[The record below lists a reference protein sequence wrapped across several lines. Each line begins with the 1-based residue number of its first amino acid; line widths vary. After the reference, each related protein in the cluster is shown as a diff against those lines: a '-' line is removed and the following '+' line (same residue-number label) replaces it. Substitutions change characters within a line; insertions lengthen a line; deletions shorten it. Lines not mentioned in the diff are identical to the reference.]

1 MEIIL
6 ASNAGF
12 CFGVRAAINK
22 GEKLIEE
29 GKGPIATLGP
39 LIHNPQEVSRLES
52 LGIKSYDDIDSV
64 QEKNVLIRTHGV
76 APSVYQEIF

>member
-29 GKGPIATLGP
+29 GKDINIDELRES
-39 LIHNPQEVSRLES
+39 IHKNANEALNESREVVGEN
-52 LGIKSYDDIDSV
+52 
-64 QEKNVLIRTHGV
+64 QAENQKN
-76 APSVYQEIF
+76 